1 MSWDL
6 ATALQ
11 EKARCGPR
19 LRPIAHSAGPTPQPR
34 GGFSSGN
41 TGKATS
47 AVVPHSAKQIK
58 RHLLLFFFRF
68 DGLLVLGRSCTGI
81 TTVLRVINA
90 KSGRTTCVASKD
102 ARSDEAGRQD
112 AFDIAFTVC
121 DHLTALQLVSLTF
134 AGEMVPR
141 TTVSAAI
148 ALPGLGGI
156 VIRTET
162 AIRIE
167 ALRPSNALARTAAA
181 SAERKLESLSD
192 CAVGIWHSGSRSI
205 ILVRE
210 VNALGL
216 ELLVIRHEL
225 AVFFKH
231 ASEVE

>member
-1 MSWDL
+1 MPRIK
-6 ATALQ
+6 
-11 EKARCGPR
+11 KAVVLGLGHGPSRKGQMGPR
-19 LRPIAHSAGPTPQPR
+19 LRPIAHSADPTPQPR

-121 DHLTALQLVSLTF
+121 DHLTALQLVSLTL

-141 TTVSAAI
+141 ATVSAAI

-162 AIRIE
+162 AIWIE

-181 SAERKLESLSD
+181 SAPKTPWQLVTAGDGGRLWASDTRHLE
-192 CAVGIWHSGSRSI
+192 
-205 ILVRE
+205 
-210 VNALGL
+210 
-216 ELLVIRHEL
+216 ELLRGRGDTSRRSCVDL
-225 AVFFKH
+225 
-231 ASEVE
+231 